1 MNQIKHLIISF
12 LTAISIIAVVFIVSF
27 IIIAITNAIGA
38 LATFLCAAFIILW
51 AFLYIIA
58 ENM

>member
-12 LTAISIIAVVFIVSF
+12 LTTISIIAVVFIVSF

-58 ENM
+58 KNM

>member
-12 LTAISIIAVVFIVSF
+12 LTAILIIAAVFLVSF
-27 IIIAITNAIGA
+27 IIIAITNAIGT
-38 LATFLCAAFIILW
+38 LATWLGAAFIVLW

-58 ENM
+58 ENR